1 VSKVKGQKS
10 KLDTGIHPAPLF
22 PNINSGNSK
31 TVAPT
36 KVIKLTQSLKSGAGF
51 TLIEILVVLFG
62 FSLIAW
68 GAIGLYSNIFTSSSQ
83 QNALLG
89 DADLARKLV
98 FQIAS
103 ELRNGQ
109 TGGNGAYV
117 LDTAATSTII
127 FYSPNADTDS
137 VVERVRYYVKSGKL
151 YKGVTQYSGGTYNT
165 STEATNMVM
174 DNLANGANPVFY
186 YYDGSYTGSSTQ
198 TSLSQ
203 PINVTQVKFVQ
214 INLQIYNKGGV
225 KNTNTYSVTAS
236 AAIRNLKTN
245 LGQ

>member
-1 VSKVKGQKS
+1 MKNFKFQINS
-10 KLDTGIHPAPLF
+10 KLKNAKIRHWKF
-22 PNINSGNSK
+22 EIGN
-31 TVAPT
+31 
-36 KVIKLTQSLKSGAGF
+36 LELNQGF
-51 TLIEILVVLFG
+51 TLVEILVVLFG

-68 GAIGLYSNIFTSSSQ
+68 GAIGLYSNIFTNSSQ
-83 QNALLG
+83 QSALLG

-109 TGGNGAYV
+109 TGQNGSYV
-117 LDTAATSTII
+117 LDTAATGTII

-137 VVERVRYYVKSGKL
+137 AVERVRYFVQNTKL
-151 YKGVTQYSGGTYNT
+151 YKGVTQYSGSTYNT
-165 STEATNMVM
+165 STEAVTMVM

-186 YYDGSYTGSSTQ
+186 YYDGTYTGSSTQ
-198 TSLSQ
+198 ASLAQ
-203 PINVTQVKFVQ
+203 PVNVTQVKFVQ

-245 LGQ
+245 LGN